1 MLNPLGALQASYAP
15 AAVIAPVGAPSAG
28 SLVTLDARGSS
39 AVGTP
44 TISNYIWAI
53 QQGSGLVIAS
63 PTAAV
68 TQVRLPETP
77 GVFVFQLSVTDTLGQ
92 TGLAQLR
99 IDTMPPP
106 PVVSATATSGEG
118 GGGGADGAVWLAC
131 LMLLGLTV
139 LVFQGRSLRAKRKS
153 LF

>member
-1 MLNPLGALQASYAP
+1 MLNPAAAIQASYAP
-15 AAVIAPVGAPSAG
+15 AAVIAPVGKPLPG
-28 SLVTLDARGSS
+28 SVITLDARGSA

-44 TISNYIWAI
+44 TVSSFIWAI

-63 PTAAV
+63 PTAAL

-99 IDTMPPP
+99 VDTT
-106 PVVSATATSGEG
+106 PVPEAASTQANASSG
-118 GGGGADGAVWLAC
+118 GGGGADSSVWLA
-131 LMLLGLTV
+131 LLLV
-139 LVFQGRSLRAKRKS
+139 LVVAVWIRSKHKCRRLHIG
-153 LF
+153 